1 MSVVCCAVFRKAMA
15 EMILVHSPKGGVG
28 TTTVAAQLALL
39 LARRGRQVT
48 AADLS
53 GQGTLGLCMGGNPG
67 RTSRGD
73 GSDRTVVHSGARLL
87 RIDRDRPAAQLWP
100 EITAQIEPE
109 QVLIVDIASSDRE
122 MLRLL
127 APRAT
132 IRLCVVAPD
141 PATLATLPQ
150 ALSEDIPA
158 PELPFFVLN
167 RLDDRA
173 RIERDVA
180 ALLRDLMG
188 ERLIGTIR
196 RDEAVREAAGM
207 METLDRYAP
216 ASAALADFEAL
227 ADHIVHS
234 FAPMASRGAA

>member
-1 MSVVCCAVFRKAMA
+1 MA

-39 LARRGRQVT
+39 LARRGLPVT

-67 RTSRGD
+67 RTSRGG

-100 EITAQIEPE
+100 EIAAQLEPE
-109 QVLIVDIASSDRE
+109 QVLIVDLASGDRE

-127 APRAT
+127 APRA
-132 IRLCVVAPD
+132 IVRLCVVAPD

-150 ALSEDIPA
+150 ALGEDLMDADHP
-158 PELPFFVLN
+158 LFVLN

-180 ALLRDLMG
+180 ALVRNLMG
-188 ERLIGTIR
+188 DRLIGTIR
-196 RDEAVREAAGM
+196 RDEAVREATGM

-227 ADHIVHS
+227 ADRIAQT